1 MTLTLLHSK
10 MFDVGDLP
18 VGPTDFRQLCKTGV
32 IKWPVKLNAGLR
44 LFTFLRFSFK
54 VQKHD
59 FLRFLSRCSR
69 FLERMITAYELN
81 SALVCEFQCEQPRW
95 NSRVEN

>member
-69 FLERMITAYELN
+69 FLER
-81 SALVCEFQCEQPRW
+81 
-95 NSRVEN
+95 

>member
-44 LFTFLRFSFK
+44 LFYVFTFFFRSPK
-54 VQKHD
+54 
-59 FLRFLSRCSR
+59 
-69 FLERMITAYELN
+69 T
-81 SALVCEFQCEQPRW
+81 
-95 NSRVEN
+95 